1 MQGADRVNDELEVG
15 FDQIFERRWLWG
27 QRAGRIVMILV
38 TAAGLAGLLGRGP
51 YSHRTVAMPGTGLKV
66 DFEPIARSQT
76 ATQVTLHLTNTTPSP
91 TEALFIGSNA
101 VEPMGLKQMIPEPT
115 STEILPD
122 GLLLTVAIP
131 PGTRDAAFR
140 LMLTP
145 TGIGANELV
154 ARLNDG
160 LPLRW
165 QQFIL
170 P

>member
-1 MQGADRVNDELEVG
+1 
-15 FDQIFERRWLWG
+15 
-27 QRAGRIVMILV
+27 
-38 TAAGLAGLLGRGP
+38 
-51 YSHRTVAMPGTGLKV
+51 VATPGTGLNV

-76 ATQVTLHLTNTTPSP
+76 ATQVTLHLTNTTASP
-91 TEALFIGSNA
+91 TEALFIGSNT
-101 VEPMGLKQMIPEPT
+101 VEPMGLKQMMPQPV

-122 GLLLTVAIP
+122 GLLLTTAIP
-131 PGTRDAAFR
+131 PGTRNAPFR

-145 TGIGANELV
+145 IGIGANELV
-154 ARLNDG
+154 ARLNGG